1 MNKKILFAFFVVIIC
16 IFLNDS
22 YQDVNKNS
30 TSEYIDDAI
39 TVSNIPTIDNKI
51 ILKIDGTKINEE
63 ISKGDD
69 NEFYLNH
76 DKDGNYD
83 IKGSDFMDYRIN
95 EKSKKIII
103 YGHSSLEYDVPFN
116 ELENYY
122 DYNYYKTHKY
132 ITLNYNGEKRYEIFS
147 VYVETE
153 DWSYTRLT
161 YLAPEEYLNDLNK
174 YKNKSIYETGVVP
187 KINDDVLILQTC
199 STKEEYSNYKNKYL
213 LIIARR
219 IKWKK

>member
-1 MNKKILFAFFVVIIC
+1 MKKKILFAFFVVIIC

>member
-1 MNKKILFAFFVVIIC
+1 MKKKILFAFFVVIIC
-16 IFLNDS
+16 IFLNDY

-219 IKWKK
+219 IK